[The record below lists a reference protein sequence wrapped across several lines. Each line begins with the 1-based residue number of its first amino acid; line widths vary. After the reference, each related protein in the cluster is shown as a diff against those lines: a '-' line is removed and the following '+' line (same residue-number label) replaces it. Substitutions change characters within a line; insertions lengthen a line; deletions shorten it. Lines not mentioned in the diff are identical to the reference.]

1 MLSRLRAGSVVLT
14 CALLAAV
21 PFQPA
26 TAAAA
31 APAAAPAERV
41 AATHTNPATANASL
55 GSVSAMP
62 GQSGQQ
68 LAVPV
73 APGLQ
78 PARITG
84 SIAVTGQ
91 PTTGTI
97 RVSAQGRTLLEAPA
111 KGTIALDAPVS
122 AADLTDHQLV
132 LALEYTP
139 AVRDVCTAT
148 QSTATLSSLSL
159 TTQGT
164 ETAPTT
170 VAEFLAPS
178 VPAILIPVPAE
189 PATDLS
195 AAILAASAAMAHRYP
210 DAALKLVPPQD
221 MDAQAAAL
229 PAGSRIITISSTDG
243 DPSTT
248 LGTQAGRPA
257 LNITGTG
264 EGLRTAA
271 RALAD
276 TKSALADGATVTGM
290 TATVPA
296 AAGPEQTFTDLGAQA
311 IRLAGYGTQE
321 TYLGVN
327 QSQFGGPVSAISLQ
341 LRGTH
346 TAIPTGGQAALS
358 VYWNDYLLSSQTL
371 NGDTFDI
378 TADVPAGHI
387 QSRNGLR
394 LRLTAL
400 PAGGDCSGP
409 AGLLPMELTVDTT
422 GSKLTAQR
430 GHSIKPGFARFP
442 QVLGTTLPIAFDA
455 GATAQENTINAATLA
470 FSLQRDNDA
479 LLDVRLT
486 TPAALLDSSDSGLLV
501 GATPATAEQA
511 GAPLRLAGFR
521 TVSSKD
527 IEYGVGTTAA
537 YGALEAYEHNGRNLL
552 LLGGWAPDTADATA
566 KAAATPGTL
575 QASLASYIQQ
585 QPGGWSSLSRNL
597 LVTQTTGNPVLL
609 ETNAI
614 TPQAEVTDGF
624 RPLALWLAAAAAALI
639 LAAGTRVLLR
649 RRHRRAARAHA
660 DALEQAAA
668 DTVHGQ

>member
-41 AATHTNPATANASL
+41 AATHTNPATAPASL

-111 KGTIALDAPVS
+111 KGTIALDAQVS
-122 AADLTDHQLV
+122 AADVTDHQLV

-178 VPAILIPVPAE
+178 VPAILIHVPAE
-189 PATDLS
+189 PTTDVS
-195 AAILAASAAMAHRYP
+195 AGILAASAAMAHRYP
-210 DAALKLVPPQD
+210 DAALKLVAPQD
-221 MDAQAAAL
+221 VDAQAAAL

-257 LNITGTG
+257 LTIAGTG

-346 TAIPTGGQAALS
+346 TAIPSGGQAALS

-371 NGDTFDI
+371 NGDTFEI

-527 IEYGVGTTAA
+527 IEYGVGTTAP

-552 LLGGWAPDTADATA
+552 LLGGWAPDTTGAKSSATP
-566 KAAATPGTL
+566 TPGTL

-649 RRHRRAARAHA
+649 RKHRRTARAHA

-668 DTVHGQ
+668 DTAHGQ